1 MEISKAVE
9 MVKELGHIYAV
20 SMAERGY
27 NLDEHTPL
35 MNGLAAYHMLELK
48 NEIKDLDESIH
59 QVVMLAYEM
68 AVEQSS

>member
-48 NEIKDLDESIH
+48 NEIQDLDESIH
-59 QVVMLAYEM
+59 QVVELAYQM
-68 AVEQSS
+68 AKEKCP

>member
-1 MEISKAVE
+1 MEIKAAVKMVE
-9 MVKELGHIYAV
+9 ELGHIYAV
-20 SMAERGY
+20 TMAERGY

-68 AVEQSS
+68 ALEKSS

>member
-1 MEISKAVE
+1 MEIKAAVE
-9 MVKELGHIYAV
+9 MVEELGHIYAV
-20 SMAERGY
+20 TMAERGH

-48 NEIKDLDESIH
+48 NEIKDLDEAVH

-68 AVEQSS
+68 ALEKSS

>member
-9 MVKELGHIYAV
+9 MVKELGHMYAV
-20 SMAERGY
+20 SMAEKGY

-68 AVEQSS
+68 AKEQCP

>member
-1 MEISKAVE
+1 MKIKAAVE
-9 MVKELGHIYAV
+9 MVEELGHIYAV
-20 SMAERGY
+20 TMAERGY

-48 NEIKDLDESIH
+48 NEIKDLDESVH

-68 AVEQSS
+68 ALEKSS